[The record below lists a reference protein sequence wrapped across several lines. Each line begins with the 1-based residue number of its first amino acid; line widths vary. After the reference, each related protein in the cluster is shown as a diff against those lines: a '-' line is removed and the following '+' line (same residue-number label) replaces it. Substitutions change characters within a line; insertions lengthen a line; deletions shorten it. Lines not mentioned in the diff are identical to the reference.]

1 MTEPT
6 SGPPPVDA
14 RALSRL
20 HLFEGLPYE
29 VVASIAD
36 CAHPAHAAVGEV
48 LFREGEPADRFY
60 VLLSGGVSLS
70 VHLPG
75 RGHEHID
82 TVRGGDVVGWS
93 WLFPPYQWHFDG
105 RVLVDSELLVVNG
118 ACVRGKCDADPRLG
132 YLLMQRFAEVI
143 HRRLQGTRL
152 RLLDLHRGPDAR

>member
-1 MTEPT
+1 MQP
-6 SGPPPVDA
+6 GQDGAGVDVA
-14 RALSRL
+14 ALSRL
-20 HLFEGLPYE
+20 HLFEGLPHE
-29 VVASIAD
+29 VLVAIAD
-36 CAHPAHAAVGEV
+36 CAHPAHVTVGDV
-48 LFREGEPADRFY
+48 LFREGEHADRFY
-60 VLLSGGVSLS
+60 VLMSGGVSLS

-105 RVLVDSELLVVNG
+105 RVLIDTDLLVVNG

-132 YLLMQRFAEVI
+132 YVLMQRFAEVI